1 MKFKNYGLAFVIP
14 IIICLIALYFKGI
27 LKNIEY
33 LYVSDLRLQHIVF
46 LNYLKEVLINK
57 ASLFY
62 TFSAGMG
69 SSMLSTL
76 IFYCISPIN
85 LLLFTK

>member
-46 LNYLKEVLINK
+46 LNYLWYNE
-57 ASLFY
+57 
-62 TFSAGMG
+62 SAYQC
-69 SSMLSTL
+69 MLL
-76 IFYCISPIN
+76 WNIFDMHLTN
-85 LLLFTK
+85 LYQKLVFF